1 MAAAPTHWS
10 TTSLSLNDVVL
21 TSPCCFA
28 PRAKESANRKYHGA
42 SLSMRQIIAVSI
54 AAGSFIILAD
64 RSQAADRDG
73 GAQLAAMC
81 ASCHRPDGGDRGI
94 PTILGMGPEMLSRA
108 MLAYRSSERP
118 SHIMRAVALSLS
130 DEEIATV
137 ARYLAAL
144 NK

>member
-1 MAAAPTHWS
+1 
-10 TTSLSLNDVVL
+10 
-21 TSPCCFA
+21 
-28 PRAKESANRKYHGA
+28 
-42 SLSMRQIIAVSI
+42 MRSVIAI
-54 AAGSFIILAD
+54 WMAAGSFIILAD

-81 ASCHRPDGGDRGI
+81 VSCHSPDGGDGGI
-94 PTILGMGPEMLSRA
+94 PTILGMSPEKLTRA
-108 MLAYRSSERP
+108 MRAYRSRERP
-118 SHIMRAVALSLS
+118 SHIMRAIALSLS

>member
-1 MAAAPTHWS
+1 MFTPTPRVQVPSAAAKGEVFPVKTLISHQME
-10 TTSLSLNDVVL
+10 T
-21 TSPCCFA
+21 
-28 PRAKESANRKYHGA
+28 
-42 SLSMRQIIAVSI
+42 SMRQIIAVSI

-94 PTILGMGPEMLSRA
+94 PTILGMGPEMLTRA

-144 NK
+144 N

>member
-1 MAAAPTHWS
+1 MVAVAICCS
-10 TTSLSLNDVVL
+10 TTSLSLNGAVL
-21 TSPCCFA
+21 KLLRSFA
-28 PRAKESANRKYHGA
+28 SWAKGSAIANTWMER
-42 SLSMRQIIAVSI
+42 LSMRKMIAISI

-64 RSQAADRDG
+64 RSQAADHDG

-81 ASCHRPDGGDRGI
+81 ASCHRVDGGDGGI
-94 PTILGMGPEMLSRA
+94 PLDMSPEILTRA
-108 MLAYRSSERP
+108 MLAYRSRERP
-118 SHIMRAVALSLS
+118 SHIMRAIALSLS

>member
-1 MAAAPTHWS
+1 MLLRA
-10 TTSLSLNDVVL
+10 LSKGIGD
-21 TSPCCFA
+21 
-28 PRAKESANRKYHGA
+28 RKYRDGA
-42 SLSMRQIIAVSI
+42 GLSMRKIIAVSI

-64 RSQAADRDG
+64 RSQAADRDD

-81 ASCHRPDGGDRGI
+81 ASCNRLDGGVGDI
-94 PTILGMGPEMLSRA
+94 PTILGMSPEMLARA
-108 MLAYRSSERP
+108 MLAYRSRERP
-118 SHIMRAVALSLS
+118 SHVMRAIALSFS

>member
-1 MAAAPTHWS
+1 
-10 TTSLSLNDVVL
+10 
-21 TSPCCFA
+21 
-28 PRAKESANRKYHGA
+28 
-42 SLSMRQIIAVSI
+42 MRQIIVVSI
-54 AAGSFIILAD
+54 AAGSLIIFAD

-73 GAQLAAMC
+73 GAQLAALC

-94 PTILGMGPEMLSRA
+94 PTIFGMGPETFTRA

-118 SHIMRAVALSLS
+118 NHIMHAVALSLS

-137 ARYLAAL
+137 ARYLAAP

>member
-1 MAAAPTHWS
+1 
-10 TTSLSLNDVVL
+10 
-21 TSPCCFA
+21 
-28 PRAKESANRKYHGA
+28 
-42 SLSMRQIIAVSI
+42 
-54 AAGSFIILAD
+54 
-64 RSQAADRDG
+64 
-73 GAQLAAMC
+73 
-81 ASCHRPDGGDRGI
+81 
-94 PTILGMGPEMLSRA
+94 MLSRA